1 MRKKLCLV
9 VMAMMLAVAAHA
21 QFEKEKKYIGAS
33 LSGLNLSYNGAEKT
47 NFGLDAK
54 AGYMI
59 MDNIMVTGTLGYHK
73 MTDSPSS
80 VNLGVGGRYYMEQ
93 NGIYLGMNCKL
104 AHAKGYTD
112 VMPGFEVGYAYFLS
126 RTVTLEPAIYYD
138 QSFKSHS
145 DYSTVGFKVGI
156 GVYLFND

>member
-1 MRKKLCLV
+1 MSKKHCLV

-93 NGIYLGMNCKL
+93 NGIYLGASLNYSHMYESC
-104 AHAKGYTD
+104 D
-112 VMPGFEVGYAYFLS
+112 DFQPSVQVGYAFFLS
-126 RTVTLEPAIYYD
+126 RTVTVEPEIYYN
-138 QSFKSHS
+138 QSFKSHK
-145 DYSTVGFKVGI
+145 DYSKVGFRIGI
-156 GVYLFND
+156 GVYL

>member
-33 LSGLNLSYNGAEKT
+33 LSGLNLSYNGAENT

-59 MDNIMVTGTLGYHK
+59 MDNIMVTGTVGYHK

-80 VNLGVGGRYYMEQ
+80 VNLGVG
-93 NGIYLGMNCKL
+93 
-104 AHAKGYTD
+104 
-112 VMPGFEVGYAYFLS
+112 
-126 RTVTLEPAIYYD
+126 
-138 QSFKSHS
+138 
-145 DYSTVGFKVGI
+145 
-156 GVYLFND
+156 